1 MDKLREICSKTFTPE
16 EMQTLD
22 RAIEFTKQVHAHQTR
37 HSGEPYYTHPE
48 NVAIMLANMGM
59 DSHTILA
66 GLMHDVIEDGKDITY
81 EKLASM
87 FGQDIAGMVDGVTK
101 LTKTGKNEMISRE
114 DIQAESFRKM
124 FLAIANDIR
133 VVIIKLNDRL
143 HNMRTLQYCSEEKQI
158 RKARETLDIYA
169 PLAHRFGMGAMKCE
183 LEDLCMKYLWPEEY
197 KKLEQAMIPYQE
209 ERMHTL
215 NKAMEEIEKALKEAG
230 IEATLSGRPKHFYS
244 IYKKTVRQQKTIDE
258 IYDLIAIRVI
268 VNTVND
274 CYATLGIIH
283 SLWKPMPGRFKDYIA
298 MPKTNMYRS
307 LHTTLFSND
316 GMGMPFE
323 VQIRT
328 PEMHKTADYGR
339 AAHWMYKEG
348 RNSPDDLDSKLAWLR
363 EALSL
368 EADSNTT
375 REFIENIR
383 KDFFGD
389 YVYVLTP
396 QGKIIDLVTGS
407 TPIDFAYRI
416 HSNVGNHVQHA
427 KVNGALVRLDYK
439 LKNNDVVEI
448 ITSPNATPSYDWLK
462 IAKTQQAKAKIRTW
476 FKKANR
482 EENIQRGKD
491 MLSEAL
497 KRQGAQLGD
506 FTGKKEYFEDILKK
520 FNMSDLDDVYASIG
534 YGGITTGQ
542 VTNKLLEQAKKE
554 AKAAAA
560 AERLERLEEEQQS
573 RPENRNNGKGVIVE
587 GDTGMVVRFARCCTP
602 LPGDDII
609 GYVTRGRGVSIHR
622 RDCPNIEDLLMDPER
637 VVKAEWA
644 NNAKSS
650 YTATIQVVADERTG
664 LLMDV
669 SQVLAG
675 MNISI
680 TAMTAKVD
688 KANQNIIQ
696 IQLSFDVSST
706 EQLNNII
713 KSMRKVRSV
722 KEVYRVNQ

>member
-1 MDKLREICSKTFTPE
+1 MEKLREICSKTFTPE
-16 EMQTLD
+16 EMQMLD
-22 RAIEFTKQVHAHQTR
+22 RAIEFTKGVHAHQTR

-48 NVAIMLANMGM
+48 SVAIMLANMGM

-328 PEMHKTADYGR
+328 PEMHKAAEYGI

-348 RNSPDDLDSKLAWLR
+348 RSNPDDLDSKLAWLR

-448 ITSPNATPSYDWLK
+448 ITSPNAAPSYDWLK

-497 KRQGAQLGD
+497 KRQGAQLSD

-542 VTNKLLEQAKKE
+542 GTNKLLEQAKKE

-573 RPENRNNGKGVIVE
+573 RPENRGNGKGVIVE

-622 RDCPNIEDLLMDPER
+622 KDCPNIEDLLMDPER
-637 VVKAEWA
+637 VVRAEWA

-688 KANQNIIQ
+688 KANQSIIQ

>member
-1 MDKLREICSKTFTPE
+1 MEKLREICSKTFTPE

-48 NVAIMLANMGM
+48 SVAIMLANMGM

-209 ERMHTL
+209 ERMRTL
-215 NKAMEEIEKALKEAG
+215 NKAMEEIERALKEAG

-328 PEMHKTADYGR
+328 PEMHKAAEYGI

-348 RNSPDDLDSKLAWLR
+348 RSNPDDLDSKLAWLR

-448 ITSPNATPSYDWLK
+448 ITSPNAAPSYDWLK

-497 KRQGAQLGD
+497 KRQGAQLSD

-560 AERLERLEEEQQS
+560 AERLERLEEEQQG
-573 RPENRNNGKGVIVE
+573 RPENRGNGKGVIVE

-622 RDCPNIEDLLMDPER
+622 KDCPNIGDLLMDPER
-637 VVKAEWA
+637 VVRAEWA

-650 YTATIQVVADERTG
+650 YTATIQVIAVERTG

-688 KANQNIIQ
+688 KANQSIIQ